1 MRVHTLIAASLI
13 AAATLIAPRAFAEDA
28 AESPVKTTP
37 AKAAAQQ
44 KQEAAEAS
52 KDPILVAMKAELDRT
67 KSKLVLQGMQRP
79 YFIEY
84 RLEDIDQFEASA
96 NFGALVNT
104 ARSKQKAI
112 RVTVRIGDYKSDS
125 SNPRGDGVVQIAPE
139 DGDTA
144 ALRNVLWYAT
154 DDAYKN
160 ALRTYAAK
168 QAQLKRFQTPPTAND
183 FTPAKAIIR
192 VDPLV
197 KLSIDQDDWTKRIV
211 EASGVFNTDERVKSF
226 ASDIQFSSATVHG
239 LAINRY
245 TVNSEGTQMRT
256 GYTVYTA
263 GVSVAA
269 QAGDGMRLSRD
280 NGTTATVASEM
291 ESAKAF
297 HERVVHDLQSLRDLK
312 SAPLVSE
319 DDYHG
324 PVLFSGDAAGDIFN
338 RLFVPNVEA
347 DKPEAGTTARTQGA
361 YTSSYHA
368 RVLPEFL
375 NVIDE
380 PTLKTFSG
388 KHLPGSYDVDDEGVP
403 AQTVEV
409 VSKGTLTHYL
419 INRAPVKDVPES
431 NGHGRAALAQRSQS
445 RSGVLL
451 VKPEKATP
459 AAQLEKKLLSMAKD
473 QKRDYVFEAETLG
486 GELVPRVLYRV
497 YRDGH
502 KELVRGA
509 VFDELDQR
517 AMRSDIV
524 AAGDDPYVTMT
535 IAPIPQT
542 TIVPS
547 LLFGQIG
554 VKRASPEQEKLPYYA
569 PPSE

>member
-1 MRVHTLIAASLI
+1 MLKLIATSFLASAALIAAEE
-13 AAATLIAPRAFAEDA
+13 APVR
-28 AESPVKTTP
+28 PKP
-37 AKAAAQQ
+37 APQKAAAAQ
-44 KQEAAEAS
+44 KQEQAEANA
-52 KDPILVAMKAELDRT
+52 DPILKAMRAELDRT
-67 KSKLVLQGMQRP
+67 KTKLVLQGMQRP

-96 NFGALVNT
+96 NFGALVST
-104 ARSKQKAI
+104 TRSQQKAI

-125 SNPRGDGVVQIAPE
+125 SNPRGDGIVQIAPE
-139 DGDTA
+139 DGDIA
-144 ALRNVLWYAT
+144 ALRQVLWYAT
-154 DDAYKN
+154 DEAYKN
-160 ALRTYAAK
+160 ALRNYAAK
-168 QAQLKRFQTPPTAND
+168 QAQLRRFQAPPTADD
-183 FTPAKAIIR
+183 FTPAKPVTR
-192 VDPLV
+192 VDPLS
-197 KLSIDQDDWTKRIV
+197 KLSLDYDDWTHRIV
-211 EASGVFNTDERVKSF
+211 EASGAFETDERVKSF
-226 ASDIQFSSATVHG
+226 ASDIQFSSATVHA

-245 TVNSEGTQMRT
+245 TVNSEGTELRN

-263 GVSVAA
+263 GVSVAS
-269 QAGDGMRLSRD
+269 QAPDGMRLTRD
-280 NGTTATVASEM
+280 NGTTATVSAEL

-297 HERVVHDLQSLRDLK
+297 HERVVKDLQSLHELK
-312 SAPLVSE
+312 NAPLVAE

-324 PVLFSGDAAGDIFN
+324 PVLFSGDASSDIFN

-347 DKPEAGTTARTQGA
+347 DKPELGTTARTQGS

-368 RVLPEFL
+368 QVLPTFID
-375 NVIDE
+375 VVDE
-380 PTLKTFSG
+380 PSLKTFNG
-388 KHLPGSYDVDDEGVP
+388 KHLAGSYDIDDEGVP

-409 VSKGTLTHYL
+409 VSKGVLTHYL

-431 NGHGRAALAQRSQS
+431 NGHGRAALAQRTQS
-445 RSGVLL
+445 RSGVML
-451 VKPEKATP
+451 VKPEKTTP
-459 AAQLEKKLLSMAKD
+459 AAQLEKKLIAMAKE
-473 QKRDYVFEAETLG
+473 QKRDYVFMAETLG
-486 GELVPRVLYRV
+486 GELVPRMLYRV

-517 AMRSDIV
+517 SMRSDII
-524 AAGDDPYVTMT
+524 AAGDDPFIANT